1 MKVEQIMSRPVIS
14 CRAHDTL
21 NLAAGLMWQNDC
33 GVLPVIDDDGAVIGM
48 LTDRDICMAGYTT
61 GRKLTAITVASAMAK
76 KVVSCLPTD
85 AIVEVEKLMAS
96 EQVRRLPVLDGHRR
110 PIGII
115 SLNDIARASAHIS
128 RKSAAEVAS
137 TMAAVCA
144 PRRPLALQAV

>member
-1 MKVEQIMSRPVIS
+1 VV
-14 CRAHDTL
+14 
-21 NLAAGLMWQNDC
+21 
-33 GVLPVIDDDGAVIGM
+33 GM

-61 GRKLTAITVASAMAK
+61 GRKFTAITVASAMAK
-76 KVVSCLPTD
+76 NVVSCLPTD

-144 PRRPLALQAV
+144 PRRALSLQTV